1 MRADGCLC
9 SRPRY
14 GRGGVRLKGNLGG
27 ILHKTA
33 GFKIEIP
40 TLLRHFFDARVVAC
54 RVQNIVVS
62 KVDGN
67 VADSFNASQMLTAF
81 VGEIDTI
88 PSL

>member
-1 MRADGCLC
+1 MRVDGCLC

-14 GRGGVRLKGNLGG
+14 GRGGVRLKGNGG

-54 RVQNIVVS
+54 RVQNVVVS
-62 KVDGN
+62 EIDGD
-67 VADSFNASQMLTAF
+67 VADSFNARQMLTAF